1 MTTRY
6 QLAIL
11 AATVIPPLAFIGA
24 LDRFD
29 RFKKEPRRLL
39 IKLLLMGMV
48 SAVAAILIELVLEPM
63 IAWLPSG
70 IAVPAEAFIGVAV
83 PEEGVK
89 LAAMVLVVRYRKEFD
104 EVLDGA
110 LYGVTAAMGFALLE
124 NILYVIGSDDAM
136 ATALLRGFTAIPL
149 HALAGGFIGLA
160 IGRYRIE
167 NRGSV
172 GSGFLL
178 AVLFHGAYDWF
189 LMDPRV
195 PGWPILLVLAIGWWI
210 LIIRLKNAR
219 KDDILAGRHAPDV
232 LPEL

>member
-1 MTTRY
+1 MMNWY
-6 QLAIL
+6 QLIIL
-11 AATVIPPLAFIGA
+11 AATILPPLAFVRI

-39 IKLLLMGMV
+39 VKLILMGIV
-48 SAVAAILIELVLEPM
+48 SAVVAIPIELILEPM
-63 IAWLPSG
+63 IAWLPAT
-70 IAVPAEAFIGVAV
+70 IVVPAEVVLGVAV

-89 LAAMVLVVRYRKEFD
+89 LAAMLLVVRYRKEFD

-136 ATALLRGFTAIPL
+136 TTALLRGVTAIPL

-160 IGRYRIE
+160 VGRYRIE
-167 NRGSV
+167 NRGSI
-172 GSGFLL
+172 GGGFLL
-178 AVLFHGAYDWF
+178 AVLFHAVYDWF

-195 PGWPILLVLAIGWWI
+195 PGWPILLVLVFGWWI
-210 LIIRLKNAR
+210 LIARLKKAR
-219 KDDILAGRHAPDV
+219 RDDILACRHAPDNP
-232 LPEL
+232 PEL